1 MLITDRKVFLIE
13 VMETLVPFLGIRQKG
28 SHLSFQIK
36 VLQVCKADLNRN
48 LKIWTFSL
56 WDFCDKEFESIS

>member
-13 VMETLVPFLGIRQKG
+13 VMKTLVPFLGIRQKG
-28 SHLSFQIK
+28 SHPSFQIK
-36 VLQVCKADLNRN
+36 VLQVYKADLNRT
-48 LKIWTFSL
+48 LKIWTFSV